1 MPDNEPIPAE
11 QDINVP
17 SNYRDYLAEKAFVL
31 NHVPTIP
38 DVKQKLIAS
47 ATNPSTQFV
56 QNVSDQ
62 VKEQFDKVSQPDMLN
77 LSNTIAGFNADK
89 INALTSIQ
97 PPETTTQ
104 QQSLD
109 EPKMKE
115 LDAQDK
121 SEKATEIK
129 NWADVVGETV
139 PTGTI
144 IKIDDRFKS
153 EDAAFLKQLQ
163 RLNPAWT
170 GEYLQMQNNSDGS
183 VVPKAYNVAA
193 AFKNNPTS
201 LVQELPGVAV
211 MVDSKPIK
219 DEDAQKWIA
228 DQIDKQK
235 EKDTENIATGA
246 LEFGIG
252 NYAPSDRLKDANIPI
267 PAAKLLMKNADLF
280 NNFKDEL
287 NSAEGGD
294 VVSQKGQANVLARAI
309 AKTYDFDKIP
319 NQEAIDAVQN
329 ANGLKATQYAFTK
342 RQDELAAKLKV
353 IGESNID
360 QNQLAQYQALQAKM
374 LSNPT
379 AITEDDKKNY
389 AMLTMAVN
397 DAVAKSGAQ
406 NAQQIWLEY
415 QNNNKQFADILKQ
428 TPQLLQGATT
438 PEGANGVNILLKQQK
453 GQYLINTLSNYF
465 PDLKAAEDK
474 QQEVNAKGSDMFSL
488 PKNLYKGF
496 VIGTQSMEK
505 GAANLLG
512 GDKFESDV
520 ASGLSN
526 KGDFESNLNFITP
539 VRPTDTKSDLTN
551 FWNGA
556 TNFVDKTAGQIGQM
570 LPVIATTIASGGSSA
585 AELTP
590 FMLQGYHDTELQ
602 MRREGVPQNYA
613 ETAGLINAALT
624 GITMKLGFMPAKIL
638 EGKIANIGMKELLD
652 SKFSQQSVMDYLQK
666 FAPTK
671 GDARNA
677 FMGAAQG
684 LSMQIA
690 QHVQNTEA
698 NKEFGTKL
706 DTSQL
711 MANNVFNNAVQMAGI
726 TYTLGTISRFNDKAA
741 ATQLALK
748 YADENPVMFASALDN
763 AKQQAL
769 ATGRFDINRL
779 NELQNNVSRFYL
791 KQHGMPLNMNG
802 EQQVAAMNVLDKIA
816 SLKGQ
821 LENVDPEFKSA
832 IETQIKDQQASLHAI
847 AEDPK
852 KAEAHNNTIVKP
864 VMQALQQDGLFKE
877 PAAPVVQGT
886 PEEITKPI
894 ELNPENTDAEYKPQ
908 IRDDYFADKHFTS
921 EERAAYDKLDEA
933 GKNKMVDAKRKQL
946 AGQEKQPEVTNADF
960 KGLADDKGFTDLKDV
975 APKLMKDFKTGD
987 KVKFFID
994 GKERD
999 GEWDAEK
1006 GRIVDK
1012 DGNGWGLTAILNEK
1026 DGYIKKADEVQQPTE
1041 VSGTQ
1046 NAEPIENSEAA
1057 GQAENKITEPIKTED
1072 NATVSINPTGKVGAH
1087 TGGGESIG
1095 GSSESEGMGHN
1106 QQGAEPAKESQV
1118 KGEEKT
1124 ISIKGAELANKLRK
1138 LKSKP
1143 DKLQAN
1149 IFGIPIAIYD
1159 GAIETVA
1166 TAIEKGSELAEAI
1179 QKGIAHIKSK
1189 GGKVDEE
1196 SFAKHIEDF
1205 AAGEKPKI
1213 KVQVGG
1219 EAERNADATNITSLQ
1234 NEVVDRK
1241 REGLGLSPAIQ
1252 SAKKEF
1258 GETWT
1263 EAENEIENG
1272 RNPEDLVKEL
1282 LHRPRPLTD
1291 VENAILLRHQIAK
1304 ETEFHEINDR
1314 INKASDNE
1322 DATALNENKVKRAK
1336 VLDDLQDIYNAGKS
1350 AGTENARGLVTRKLL
1365 TKDDYSLTSMISK
1378 KRAANDGA
1386 KLTEEQLQ
1394 QIQQQHAD
1402 IVEKN
1407 AAYEKRLKE
1416 LEEENSRLAAEKKIL
1431 ETKKANE
1438 AVKPKAAAQ
1447 KKTHTEY
1454 VKERKDAVQAARDA
1468 LRKLRTG
1475 ESGLS
1480 AVPVPF
1486 ARELAAIAP
1495 HVGKIIKSLIE
1506 EGVDKLGDVVDAIH
1520 EEFKDDIPGLRR
1532 RDIHDLIAGDYNEK
1546 GTKNKIAEKI
1556 GDLRKQSKLI
1566 KKLEDLRNG
1575 LPKDKD
1581 GNPSAEKS
1589 AEVKELEA
1597 KIKEVEKQLEKV
1609 SSFYKKEVSEKTKP
1623 EPKTNAERLVDAKK
1637 KVNDSIESIKKQIE
1651 NKERDLV
1658 EKKKPLN
1665 EDLELTRLKE
1675 QQKALQGLLDKY
1687 ISKEEDIY
1695 ASEKAK
1701 SQYKKRITDD
1711 IIDLNEQI
1719 NKKERNPKPEKKFE
1733 DDEEIKKL
1741 KAIRDAKQD
1750 VLDELLPDDE
1760 GKKAALLKAFKT
1772 RTKNRID
1779 ELNEKIKNQDF
1790 SKPIKNSAVLDPEAM
1805 KLKSDLEAAK
1815 EKYDLELKKD
1825 ELKKRSTKVK
1835 ILDTF
1840 VKIERAFKLSHL
1852 TTLAKLGSA
1861 GATRI
1866 IQQPLEQVVG
1876 AGINAIA
1883 PKLSAKAEYEGGGLN
1898 VKAEAKAITE
1908 GFMKGLRDSADLFKK
1923 GGKSELDYNFGKKGH
1938 LPSEAI
1944 EFFGTLHSAIK
1955 APVKRIAFERSL
1967 NRRVKANI
1975 KNGVDVSDPMVMTKI
1990 AMDAYK
1996 DANRAIFMQD
2006 NMVSDAYRVFASSLE
2021 NSRKHPE
2028 GGKIA
2033 ADAFQFLLPF
2043 VKVGTNVVGETVNTA
2058 FGLPAAGAKLIHAAF
2073 TKGIDNMSNDEAEF
2087 VIRSLK
2093 KGTIGVG
2100 ALLLGYFNPTNLGGY
2115 YQEGEKR
2122 KDSDVKSGTARIF
2135 GLNIPS
2141 WLLHT
2146 PLMQTMQLGATIRRL
2161 HDIYVNKGD
2170 DMAMA
2175 TALISGTGELVGEE
2189 PLLKQPVDL
2198 IKLLNPKE
2206 RDYAMGNL
2214 VENTVVPGLVQDIAK
2229 MTDSADKRKPQ
2240 NVLQH
2245 VEQGIPGLRQDVPTS
2260 NPSKKKGRFAGR
2272 ILPHRKR

>member
-11 QDINVP
+11 QDTNVP
-17 SNYRDYLAEKAFVL
+17 SNYQDYLAEKAFVL

-38 DVKQKLIAS
+38 AVKQKLIAS

-62 VKEQFDKVSQPDMLN
+62 VKEQYDKVSQPDMLN

-115 LDAQDK
+115 LDAQEK
-121 SEKATEIK
+121 GEKATEIK

-246 LEFGIG
+246 LEFG

-474 QQEVNAKGSDMFSL
+474 QQEADKGGDILSL
-488 PKNLYKGF
+488 PKSLYKG
-496 VIGTQSMEK
+496 IITGTQSMVK
-505 GAANLLG
+505 GASNLLG
-512 GDKFESDV
+512 GDKFEADV
-520 ASGLSN
+520 AQGLSN
-526 KGDFESNLNFITP
+526 KGDFESNTNFITP

-602 MRREGVPQNYA
+602 MRREGMPQNYA

-711 MANNVFNNAVQMAGI
+711 TANNVFNNAVQMAGI

-791 KQHGMPLNMNG
+791 KQHGMPINMNG

-832 IETQIKDQQASLHAI
+832 IETQIKDQQANLHAI

-886 PEEITKPI
+886 PEEITRPI
-894 ELNPENTDAEYKPQ
+894 ELSPENTDAEYKPQ
-908 IRDDYFADKHFTS
+908 IRDDYFADKHFTP

-933 GKNKMVDAKRKQL
+933 GKNKMVDDKREQL
-946 AGQEKQPEVTNADF
+946 AGQGKPPEVTHADF
-960 KGLADDKGFTDLKDV
+960 KEMADPREVYNKFKD
-975 APKLMKDFKTGD
+975 GD
-987 KVKFFID
+987 KIEFNVNGETK
-994 GKERD
+994 K
-999 GEWDAEK
+999 GEWKES
-1006 GRIVDK
+1006 RIIGE
-1012 DGNGWGLTAILNEK
+1012 DGQKYQPINILNEK
-1026 DGYIKKADEVQQPTE
+1026 DGYIKKADEQ
-1041 VSGTQ
+1041 VSGKETVPSVEDNNGGKIKSGFERNIESLINPETGLVATVRGMDIGQ
-1046 NAEPIENSEAA
+1046 NEKDAFFKRI
-1057 GQAENKITEPIKTED
+1057 GLTED
-1072 NATVSINPTGKVGAH
+1072 DYNNLDDEGKQKIQNQWLKSDELKTALAKNENQETKLPNTKEEAGTTNASTDKV
-1087 TGGGESIG
+1087 
-1095 GSSESEGMGHN
+1095 
-1106 QQGAEPAKESQV
+1106 EPAASQP
-1118 KGEEKT
+1118 KTEEKT

-1166 TAIEKGSELAEAI
+1166 TAIEKGSKLAEAI

-1196 SFAKHIEDF
+1196 GFAKHIEDF
-1205 AAGEKPKI
+1205 AAGEKPRI
-1213 KVQVGG
+1213 KVQVGEG
-1219 EAERNADATNITSLQ
+1219 EAKTSGIAHEHTSEVRGEFGLGEYEKTHKTDEELNAQADAEIKKRYDAQKLVKDIEGGKHPTDVETIILKKYISSLEAKVEADPSDENIRELKRTVDATDKIGSEQGRALRARQGLEVRNDSLAGFFVNQ
-1234 NEVVDRK
+1234 MDASESDTLTPEQKAKNEQEYKDIKAANDEYQAKVDK
-1241 REGLGLSPAIQ
+1241 L
-1252 SAKKEF
+1252 
-1258 GETWT
+1258 
-1263 EAENEIENG
+1263 EAENAKLKADAE
-1272 RNPEDLVKEL
+1272 VK
-1282 LHRPRPLTD
+1282 
-1291 VENAILLRHQIAK
+1291 K
-1304 ETEFHEINDR
+1304 EGSK
-1314 INKASDNE
+1314 KASF
-1322 DATALNENKVKRAK
+1322 
-1336 VLDDLQDIYNAGKS
+1336 S
-1350 AGTENARGLVTRKLL
+1350 
-1365 TKDDYSLTSMISK
+1365 
-1378 KRAANDGA
+1378 
-1386 KLTEEQLQ
+1386 
-1394 QIQQQHAD
+1394 
-1402 IVEKN
+1402 
-1407 AAYEKRLKE
+1407 
-1416 LEEENSRLAAEKKIL
+1416 
-1431 ETKKANE
+1431 
-1438 AVKPKAAAQ
+1438 
-1447 KKTHTEY
+1447 KKTHEDY
-1454 VKERKDAVQAARDA
+1454 VKERKDIVEKMRADLLKVAKGGGSAMS
-1468 LRKLRTG
+1468 TIP
-1475 ESGLS
+1475 GL
-1480 AVPVPF
+1480 PQL
-1486 ARELAAIAP
+1486 EAIAP
-1495 HVGKIIKSLIE
+1495 HVLKLVRSLAE
-1506 EGVDKLGDVVDAIH
+1506 EGVDKLSDVVSSV
-1520 EEFKDDIPGLRR
+1520 KD
-1532 RDIHDLIAGDYNEK
+1532 
-1546 GTKNKIAEKI
+1546 
-1556 GDLRKQSKLI
+1556 
-1566 KKLEDLRNG
+1566 
-1575 LPKDKD
+1575 
-1581 GNPSAEKS
+1581 
-1589 AEVKELEA
+1589 
-1597 KIKEVEKQLEKV
+1597 QLK
-1609 SSFYKKEVSEKTKP
+1609 
-1623 EPKTNAERLVDAKK
+1623 
-1637 KVNDSIESIKKQIE
+1637 
-1651 NKERDLV
+1651 
-1658 EKKKPLN
+1658 
-1665 EDLELTRLKE
+1665 
-1675 QQKALQGLLDKY
+1675 
-1687 ISKEEDIY
+1687 
-1695 ASEKAK
+1695 
-1701 SQYKKRITDD
+1701 D
-1711 IIDLNEQI
+1711 IIDLPEKDIHDIIAGKYNEKKLTKNDISAKVKDLRDEASLI
-1719 NKKERNPKPEKKFE
+1719 NKLESLENGIEPKTTKAKIARNKQITELRQKIKEHDVTKLSDAKKSIERQIEKLQE
-1733 DDEEIKKL
+1733 DLASGNYAPQQKTTPILEDENIKKNFPALHKEAMDARAKLLKLRQEREVRLMQDKYANRSKRERIADTIGEIANIPRTLMSSVDFSAPLRQGLIATVAHPKIAAGAAKTMFKQAFSQKAFDNWFHDL
-1741 KAIRDAKQD
+1741 KAS
-1750 VLDELLPDDE
+1750 PDYDIMQKSGLYVADPHDPRLSVKE
-1760 GKKAALLKAFKT
+1760 EAFM
-1772 RTKNRID
+1772 NN
-1779 ELNEKIKNQDF
+1779 LAEKI
-1790 SKPIKNSAVLDPEAM
+1790 PIIG
-1805 KLKSDLEAAK
+1805 
-1815 EKYDLELKKD
+1815 
-1825 ELKKRSTKVK
+1825 R
-1835 ILDTF
+1835 F
-1840 VKIERAFKLSHL
+1840 VKGSERAYVGYLNKLRVDLFRDWTQAFENEGHTIQNSPDL
-1852 TTLAKLGSA
+1852 YKGAASFINNTTGRGGITDMLERASPLLNSVFFSPRLIASRLNILGLSDIASVGNGFYGKLPKEIRIKALQDLGKFVGVGLSVLGLAKLA
-1861 GATRI
+1861 GAQTESDPRSSDFGKIKVGNTRYDVWGGFA
-1866 IQQPLEQVVG
+1866 QYVRFFTEMLSGETKSPATGTVTKLNGGG
-1876 AGINAIA
+1876 AFGRTRADVA
-1883 PKLSAKAEYEGGGLN
+1883 VSFLRGKLSPIPSMAWDFAAGRNSVGQPVTVGD
-1898 VKAEAKAITE
+1898 EALSHFTP
-1908 GFMKGLRDSADLFKK
+1908 LL
-1923 GGKSELDYNFGKKGH
+1923 YNDI
-1938 LPSEAI
+1938 SEAYQS
-1944 EFFGTLHSAIK
+1944 G
-1955 APVKRIAFERSL
+1955 
-1967 NRRVKANI
+1967 
-1975 KNGVDVSDPMVMTKI
+1975 
-1990 AMDAYK
+1990 
-1996 DANRAIFMQD
+1996 
-2006 NMVSDAYRVFASSLE
+2006 
-2021 NSRKHPE
+2021 
-2028 GGKIA
+2028 
-2033 ADAFQFLLPF
+2033 
-2043 VKVGTNVVGETVNTA
+2043 
-2058 FGLPAAGAKLIHAAF
+2058 GLPAAIPAALASTF
-2073 TKGIDNMSNDEAEF
+2073 
-2087 VIRSLK
+2087 
-2093 KGTIGVG
+2093 GVG
-2100 ALLLGYFNPTNLGGY
+2100 VQTY
-2115 YQEGEKR
+2115 
-2122 KDSDVKSGTARIF
+2122 
-2135 GLNIPS
+2135 
-2141 WLLHT
+2141 T
-2146 PLMQTMQLGATIRRL
+2146 P
-2161 HDIYVNKGD
+2161 K
-2170 DMAMA
+2170 
-2175 TALISGTGELVGEE
+2175 
-2189 PLLKQPVDL
+2189 
-2198 IKLLNPKE
+2198 
-2206 RDYAMGNL
+2206 
-2214 VENTVVPGLVQDIAK
+2214 
-2229 MTDSADKRKPQ
+2229 
-2240 NVLQH
+2240 
-2245 VEQGIPGLRQDVPTS
+2245 
-2260 NPSKKKGRFAGR
+2260 PSKKKGRFAGR

>member
-11 QDINVP
+11 QDTNVP
-17 SNYRDYLAEKAFVL
+17 SNYQDYLAEKAFVL

-62 VKEQFDKVSQPDMLN
+62 VKEQYDKVSQPDMLN

-115 LDAQDK
+115 LDAQEK
-121 SEKATEIK
+121 GEKATEIK

-246 LEFGIG
+246 LEFG

-474 QQEVNAKGSDMFSL
+474 QQEADKGGDILSL
-488 PKNLYKGF
+488 PKSLYKG
-496 VIGTQSMEK
+496 IITGTQSMVK
-505 GAANLLG
+505 GASNLLG
-512 GDKFESDV
+512 GDKFEADV
-520 ASGLSN
+520 AQGLSN
-526 KGDFESNLNFITP
+526 KGDFESNTNFITP

-602 MRREGVPQNYA
+602 MRREGMPQNYA

-711 MANNVFNNAVQMAGI
+711 TANNVFNNAVQMAGI

-791 KQHGMPLNMNG
+791 KQHGMPLSMNG

-832 IETQIKDQQASLHAI
+832 IETQIKDQQANLHAI

-886 PEEITKPI
+886 PEEITEPI
-894 ELNPENTDAEYKPQ
+894 ELSPENTDAEYRPQ
-908 IRDDYFADKHFTS
+908 IRDDYFADKHFTP

-933 GKNKMVDAKRKQL
+933 GKDKMVDAKREQL

-960 KGLADDKGFTDLKDV
+960 KGLADDKGFIDLKEV

-1026 DGYIKKADEVQQPTE
+1026 DGYIKKSDEQVSGKETVPSVEGKKSSFNDALSKTKETKDASHVGKWVLDNAQDGDIIKIGDSHYEVKRNDKNGYKEVQLTLFE
-1041 VSGTQ
+1041 YDENGNKEYN
-1046 NAEPIENSEAA
+1046 NAGLKILNDRNELGLKDA
-1057 GQAENKITEPIKTED
+1057 GQLI
-1072 NATVSINPTGKVGAH
+1072 
-1087 TGGGESIG
+1087 
-1095 GSSESEGMGHN
+1095 SSSYTDSEGNRHTDEAEFIPNEAQETKLPNTKEEAGTTN
-1106 QQGAEPAKESQV
+1106 ASTDKVEPAASQP
-1118 KGEEKT
+1118 KTEEKT

-1166 TAIEKGSELAEAI
+1166 TAIEKGSKLAEAI

-1196 SFAKHIEDF
+1196 GFAKHIEDF
-1205 AAGEKPKI
+1205 AAGEKPRI
-1213 KVQVGG
+1213 KVQVGEG
-1219 EAERNADATNITSLQ
+1219 EAKTSGIAHEHTSEVRGEFGLGEYEKTHKTDEELNAQADAEIKKRYDAQKLVKDIEGGKHPTDVETIILKKYISSLEAKVEADPSDENIRELKRTVDATDKIGSEQGRALRARQGLEVRNDSLAGFFVNQ
-1234 NEVVDRK
+1234 MDASESDTLTPEQKAKNEQEYKDIKAANDEYQAKVDK
-1241 REGLGLSPAIQ
+1241 L
-1252 SAKKEF
+1252 
-1258 GETWT
+1258 
-1263 EAENEIENG
+1263 EAENAKLKADAE
-1272 RNPEDLVKEL
+1272 VK
-1282 LHRPRPLTD
+1282 
-1291 VENAILLRHQIAK
+1291 K
-1304 ETEFHEINDR
+1304 EGSK
-1314 INKASDNE
+1314 KASF
-1322 DATALNENKVKRAK
+1322 
-1336 VLDDLQDIYNAGKS
+1336 S
-1350 AGTENARGLVTRKLL
+1350 
-1365 TKDDYSLTSMISK
+1365 
-1378 KRAANDGA
+1378 
-1386 KLTEEQLQ
+1386 
-1394 QIQQQHAD
+1394 
-1402 IVEKN
+1402 
-1407 AAYEKRLKE
+1407 
-1416 LEEENSRLAAEKKIL
+1416 
-1431 ETKKANE
+1431 
-1438 AVKPKAAAQ
+1438 
-1447 KKTHTEY
+1447 KKTHEDY
-1454 VKERKDAVQAARDA
+1454 VKERKDIVEKMRADLLKVAKGGGSAMS
-1468 LRKLRTG
+1468 TIP
-1475 ESGLS
+1475 GL
-1480 AVPVPF
+1480 PQL
-1486 ARELAAIAP
+1486 EAIAP
-1495 HVGKIIKSLIE
+1495 HVLKLVRSLAE
-1506 EGVDKLGDVVDAIH
+1506 EGVDKLSDVVSSV
-1520 EEFKDDIPGLRR
+1520 KD
-1532 RDIHDLIAGDYNEK
+1532 
-1546 GTKNKIAEKI
+1546 
-1556 GDLRKQSKLI
+1556 
-1566 KKLEDLRNG
+1566 
-1575 LPKDKD
+1575 
-1581 GNPSAEKS
+1581 
-1589 AEVKELEA
+1589 
-1597 KIKEVEKQLEKV
+1597 QLK
-1609 SSFYKKEVSEKTKP
+1609 
-1623 EPKTNAERLVDAKK
+1623 
-1637 KVNDSIESIKKQIE
+1637 
-1651 NKERDLV
+1651 
-1658 EKKKPLN
+1658 
-1665 EDLELTRLKE
+1665 
-1675 QQKALQGLLDKY
+1675 
-1687 ISKEEDIY
+1687 
-1695 ASEKAK
+1695 
-1701 SQYKKRITDD
+1701 D
-1711 IIDLNEQI
+1711 IIDLPEKDIHDIIAGKYNEKKLTKNDISAKVKDLRDEASLI
-1719 NKKERNPKPEKKFE
+1719 NKLESLENGIEPKTTKAKIARNKQITELRQKIKEHDVTKLSDAKKSIERQIEKLQE
-1733 DDEEIKKL
+1733 DLASGNYAPQQKTTPILEDENIKKNFPALHKEAMDARAKLLKLRQEREVRLMQDKYANRSKRERIADTIGEIANIPRTLMSSVDFSAPLRQGLIATVAHPKIAAGAAKTMFKQAFSQKAFDNWFHDL
-1741 KAIRDAKQD
+1741 KAS
-1750 VLDELLPDDE
+1750 PDYDIMQKSGLYVADPHDPRLSVKE
-1760 GKKAALLKAFKT
+1760 EAFM
-1772 RTKNRID
+1772 NN
-1779 ELNEKIKNQDF
+1779 LAEKI
-1790 SKPIKNSAVLDPEAM
+1790 PIIG
-1805 KLKSDLEAAK
+1805 
-1815 EKYDLELKKD
+1815 
-1825 ELKKRSTKVK
+1825 R
-1835 ILDTF
+1835 F
-1840 VKIERAFKLSHL
+1840 VKGSERAYVGYLNKLRVDLFRDWTQAFENEGHTIQNSPDL
-1852 TTLAKLGSA
+1852 YKGAASFINNTTGRGGITDMLERASPLLNSVFFSPRLIASRLNILGLSDIASVGNGFYGKLPKEIRIKALQDLGKFVGVGLSVLGLAKLA
-1861 GATRI
+1861 GAQTESDPRSSDFGKIKVGNTRYDVWGGFA
-1866 IQQPLEQVVG
+1866 QYVRFFTEMLSGETKSPATGTVTKLNGGG
-1876 AGINAIA
+1876 AFGRTRADVA
-1883 PKLSAKAEYEGGGLN
+1883 VSFLRGKLSPIPSMAWDFAAGRNSVGQPVTVGD
-1898 VKAEAKAITE
+1898 EALSHFTP
-1908 GFMKGLRDSADLFKK
+1908 LL
-1923 GGKSELDYNFGKKGH
+1923 YNDI
-1938 LPSEAI
+1938 SEAYQS
-1944 EFFGTLHSAIK
+1944 G
-1955 APVKRIAFERSL
+1955 
-1967 NRRVKANI
+1967 
-1975 KNGVDVSDPMVMTKI
+1975 
-1990 AMDAYK
+1990 
-1996 DANRAIFMQD
+1996 
-2006 NMVSDAYRVFASSLE
+2006 
-2021 NSRKHPE
+2021 
-2028 GGKIA
+2028 
-2033 ADAFQFLLPF
+2033 
-2043 VKVGTNVVGETVNTA
+2043 
-2058 FGLPAAGAKLIHAAF
+2058 GLPAAIPAALASTF
-2073 TKGIDNMSNDEAEF
+2073 
-2087 VIRSLK
+2087 
-2093 KGTIGVG
+2093 GVG
-2100 ALLLGYFNPTNLGGY
+2100 VQTY
-2115 YQEGEKR
+2115 
-2122 KDSDVKSGTARIF
+2122 
-2135 GLNIPS
+2135 
-2141 WLLHT
+2141 T
-2146 PLMQTMQLGATIRRL
+2146 P
-2161 HDIYVNKGD
+2161 K
-2170 DMAMA
+2170 
-2175 TALISGTGELVGEE
+2175 
-2189 PLLKQPVDL
+2189 
-2198 IKLLNPKE
+2198 
-2206 RDYAMGNL
+2206 
-2214 VENTVVPGLVQDIAK
+2214 
-2229 MTDSADKRKPQ
+2229 
-2240 NVLQH
+2240 
-2245 VEQGIPGLRQDVPTS
+2245 
-2260 NPSKKKGRFAGR
+2260 PSKKKGRFAGR